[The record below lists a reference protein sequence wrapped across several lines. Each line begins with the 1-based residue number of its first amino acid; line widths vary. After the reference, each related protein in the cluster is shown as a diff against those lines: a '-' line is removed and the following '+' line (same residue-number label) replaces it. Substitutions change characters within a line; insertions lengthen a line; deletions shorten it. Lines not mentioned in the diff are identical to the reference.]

1 MDRLR
6 ETDTANDP
14 LLRPVWNC
22 LNGRQSRLAVARG
35 TAVRIDPRYGPF
47 AAAQDQSGEA
57 QAALAALL
65 TGPGDAVWLV
75 EAEPW
80 PAPPGTRVVRTATLL
95 QMVAIHPM
103 PSQPADGEFVTLGE
117 VDVPEMAALAGATE
131 PGPWGPL
138 THRYGQFYGLRAGG
152 RLIAMAGER
161 MLPAAGLAEV
171 SGVCTYPEF
180 RGAGLAARLIRWV
193 MAAQQARGDMPFLHS
208 YAANASAIRLYETL
222 GFRARREMV
231 ATVLI
236 QG

>member
-1 MDRLR
+1 MSG
-6 ETDTANDP
+6 DP

-22 LNGRQSRLAVARG
+22 LNSRQSHLAIASG
-35 TAVRIDPRYGPF
+35 AAVRIDPHYGPF
-47 AAAQDQSGEA
+47 AAARDPSDEA

-80 PAPPGTRVVRTATLL
+80 PTPKGTRVVRTATLL
-95 QMVAIHPM
+95 QMVAEHPM
-103 PSQPADGEFVTLGE
+103 PPQPGDGDFVTLGE
-117 VDVPEMAALAGATE
+117 ADAAEMAALAHATE

-161 MLPAAGLAEV
+161 MLPALGLAEV

-180 RGAGLAARLIRWV
+180 RGAGLAARLIRRV
-193 MAAQQARGDMPFLHS
+193 MAAQQRRGDGPFLHS
-208 YAANASAIRLYETL
+208 YAANAAAIRLYEQL
-222 GFRARREMV
+222 GFRPSREMV
-231 ATVLI
+231 ATVLM

>member
-193 MAAQQARGDMPFLHS
+193 MAAQQARGDVPFLHS

-222 GFRARREMV
+222 GFRARCEMV

>member
-1 MDRLR
+1 MIP
-6 ETDTANDP
+6 DP

-22 LNGRQSRLAVARG
+22 LNGRQSHLAVASG
-35 TAVRIDPRYGPF
+35 AAVRIDPGYGPF
-47 AAAQDQSGEA
+47 AAARDTSDEA
-57 QAALAALL
+57 QAALATLL
-65 TGPGDAVWLV
+65 TGPGDALWLV

-80 PAPPGTRVVRTATLL
+80 PAPPGTRAARTATLL
-95 QMVAIHPM
+95 QMVADVPQS
-103 PSQPADGEFVTLGE
+103 PQPGDGEFVTLGE
-117 VDVPEMAALAGATE
+117 ADAPEMAALAHATE
-131 PGPWGPL
+131 PGPWGPR
-138 THRYGQFYGLRAGG
+138 THRYGQFYGLRDGD

-180 RGAGLAARLIRWV
+180 RGAGLAARLIRRV

-208 YAANASAIRLYETL
+208 YAANAAAIRLYEQL
-222 GFRARREMV
+222 GFRPMREMV

>member
-1 MDRLR
+1 MIP
-6 ETDTANDP
+6 DP

-22 LNGRQSRLAVARG
+22 LNDRQSHLAVASG
-35 TAVRIDPRYGPF
+35 AAVRINPGYGPF
-47 AAAQDQSGEA
+47 AAARDGSDEA
-57 QAALAALL
+57 QTALAALL
-65 TGPGDAVWLV
+65 TGPDDTVWLV

-80 PAPPGTRVVRTATLL
+80 PAPPRTCVVRTATLL
-95 QMVAIHPM
+95 QMVAENPQNL
-103 PSQPADGEFVTLGE
+103 QPGDGEFVSLGE
-117 VDVPEMAALAGATE
+117 ADAAEMTALADATE

-138 THRYGQFYGLRAGG
+138 THRYGQFYGLRDGD

-180 RGAGLAARLIRWV
+180 RGAGLAARLICRV
-193 MAAQQARGDMPFLHS
+193 MAAQRARGDMPFLHS
-208 YAANASAIRLYETL
+208 YAANAGAIRLYEQL

-231 ATVLI
+231 ATVLM

>member
-1 MDRLR
+1 M
-6 ETDTANDP
+6 
-14 LLRPVWNC
+14 
-22 LNGRQSRLAVARG
+22 
-35 TAVRIDPRYGPF
+35 RIDPGYGPF
-47 AAAQDQSGEA
+47 AAARDTSDEA
-57 QAALAALL
+57 QAALAGVL
-65 TGPGDAVWLV
+65 TGADDEVWLV
-75 EAEPW
+75 EAEQW
-80 PAPPGTRVVRTATLL
+80 PAPPGTRVVRTAVLL
-95 QMVAIHPM
+95 QMVAEAP
-103 PSQPADGEFVTLGE
+103 QPPQPGDGEFVTLGE
-117 VDVPEMAALAGATE
+117 VDAPEMAALAHATE

-138 THRYGQFYGLRAGG
+138 THRYGQFYGLRDGG

-180 RGAGLAARLIRWV
+180 RGAGLAARLIRRV

-208 YAANASAIRLYETL
+208 YAANASAIRLYEQL

>member
-1 MDRLR
+1 MIP
-6 ETDTANDP
+6 DP

-22 LNGRQSRLAVARG
+22 LNGRQSHLAVANG
-35 TAVRIDPRYGPF
+35 AAVRIDPRYGPF
-47 AAAQDQSGEA
+47 AAARDTSDEA
-57 QAALAALL
+57 QAALAALV
-65 TGPGDAVWLV
+65 TGPDDAVWLV

-80 PAPPGTRVVRTATLL
+80 PTPPGTRVVRTATLL
-95 QMVAIHPM
+95 QMVAVHPM

-117 VDVPEMAALAGATE
+117 VDAPEMAALAGATE

-138 THRYGQFYGLRAGG
+138 THRYGQFFGLRAGD

-180 RGAGLAARLIRWV
+180 RGAGLAARLIRRV
-193 MAAQQARGDMPFLHS
+193 MAAQQARGDVPFLHS

-231 ATVLI
+231 ATV
-236 QG
+236 